1 MEHEY
6 YISKYDSTENSQ
18 LKLQNKNIITN
29 KIKNNQI
36 THIKDN
42 TNNNNEEN
50 KASND
55 NNASQTSETGIKTV
69 IPQ

>member
-69 IPQ
+69 LSQ